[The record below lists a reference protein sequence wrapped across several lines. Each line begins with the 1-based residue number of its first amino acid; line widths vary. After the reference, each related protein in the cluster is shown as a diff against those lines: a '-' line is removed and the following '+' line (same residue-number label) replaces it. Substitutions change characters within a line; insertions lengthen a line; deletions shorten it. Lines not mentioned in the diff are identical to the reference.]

1 MESQYAKYWSR
12 HRFPGSLVL
21 SGPMV
26 LFAILCFAIS
36 AFAQEYPTKPVTMV
50 VGFSEGS
57 STDLFAH
64 VMSKKLSELWGQQVV
79 IEYRVGG
86 GGSLG
91 TDAVAKSAPDGYT
104 LLFNGSAHITNAVL
118 YNKLPYDPI
127 QDFVAIGPIAIQPFI
142 LVVGPSAGVKSV
154 SELIALAK
162 AKPGQ
167 VKFGSPGI
175 GSGAHFCAEKFRL
188 AVGIDVLH
196 IPFKGGVEANAA
208 AMSGKI
214 TYWLAPAAAAL
225 QSVKEGKLIAL
236 AVVSAKRLRGLPNVP
251 TMAQAG
257 VRVEDTNWFGMW
269 APAGIPDAIAD
280 KLVKDV
286 ARAVGSPDVREQII
300 KLGAEPMSMSQAE
313 FTRFVRSELET
324 ADRIVKVM
332 GIKPFP
338 R

>member
-1 MESQYAKYWSR
+1 MKSQYEKLRSR
-12 HRFPGSLVL
+12 HRFPGRLAL
-21 SGPMV
+21 SGPMA
-26 LFAILCFAIS
+26 LFFILYVTVS

-50 VGFSEGS
+50 VGFGEGG
-57 STDLFAH
+57 STDLFAR
-64 VMSKKLSELWGQQVV
+64 VMSRKLSELWGQQVV
-79 IEYRVGG
+79 IEYRLGG
-86 GGSLG
+86 GGSHG
-91 TDAVAKSAPDGYT
+91 ADAVAKSAPDGYT

-118 YNKLPYDPI
+118 YSKLPYDPI
-127 QDFVAIGPIAIQPFI
+127 KDFIAIGPVSIQPFI

-154 SELIALAK
+154 SELITLAK

-167 VKFGSPGI
+167 IKFGSPGI

-208 AMSGKI
+208 AMSGQI
-214 TYWLAPAAAAL
+214 TYWLAPASVAL
-225 QSVKEGKLIAL
+225 QPVKEGKLIGL

-269 APAGIPDAIAD
+269 APVGIPDSIAD

-300 KLGAEPMSMSQAE
+300 KLGAEPMSMTQAE
-313 FTRFVRSELET
+313 FTNFVRSEMET
-324 ADRIVKVM
+324 ADRIMKVV